1 MKESKISL
9 INLQEQGKSMS
20 NYTRMFRGK
29 MRMSTCR
36 IILITSLAWLLIDV
50 IIIMKYTDGLGGG
63 IFKKSHENEVNELE
77 PILKNWEWSNEISLH
92 AESESTKKSKKCINC
107 FRIETQNKQNVWVN
121 YFLRN
126 VLLPAAQENTK
137 QEQKWKKN
145 EIRWLSR
152 WRLNGSFT

>member
-50 IIIMKYTDGLGGG
+50 IIIMRYTDGLGGG
-63 IFKKSHENEVNELE
+63 IFKKNTQNEVGELE
-77 PILKNWEWSNEISLH
+77 KSSKCTSKPLLKVK
-92 AESESTKKSKKCINC
+92 A
-107 FRIETQNKQNVWVN
+107 
-121 YFLRN
+121 
-126 VLLPAAQENTK
+126 
-137 QEQKWKKN
+137 
-145 EIRWLSR
+145 
-152 WRLNGSFT
+152 

>member
-50 IIIMKYTDGLGGG
+50 IIIMRYTDGLSGG
-63 IFKKSHENEVNELE
+63 IFKKSPQSEVSELE
-77 PILKNWEWSNEISLH
+77 SAKLFLRSLKGLKVKAWK
-92 AESESTKKSKKCINC
+92 AARFSEKVHNC
-107 FRIETQNKQNVWVN
+107 ARTWTAQNKTLRVN
-121 YFLRN
+121 CSTRFMWIMKFVVSRN
-126 VLLPAAQENTK
+126 KSEN
-137 QEQKWKKN
+137 W
-145 EIRWLSR
+145 WLSR
-152 WRLNGSFT
+152 CRLR